1 MTYWPISSPSVFA
14 ATKRTDPGRAH
25 TSHDDAEHQQPGEQ
39 DADKPSQTH
48 PGDGASAQSKSEVED
63 KNGASVEDDI
73 HGTIIAIRVTRSG
86 HMFATLTRTTLTV
99 WQTKACLIAN
109 VTPQPTIVLA
119 SVLRSEQSVRT
130 YGPNTDVLLRPDSQ
144 IFVVQTTLGFLI
156 TYSLATDHSSRI
168 YQAQFTNTHGGHTRR
183 SSAITGFKI
192 QRQHDV
198 NAGPG
203 EGSGLKELSL
213 RFRMVIRVDAGII
226 RALALDDELIVA
238 TGKPAAVQ
246 CIRWAPDSTGSQT
259 STELLAKMSWLGN
272 NASLREMVH
281 DRPMNLSCWI
291 TGDGRAFAVQKA
303 ARKDAVAPS
312 LFRGYGFH
320 TPETDA
326 DHGVKAAINARFS
339 LLAVGCASGEIYV
352 YTARDYTGNIPL
364 SHKLRPN
371 VTSPGKMTVLTYSPD
386 GYCLFAGYERGWAMW
401 SVYGKPGA
409 TSFTAERTLSKTNNE
424 EWLLS
429 IKEAFWIGGGAELL
443 MLSNDD
449 NRFFVLEMARSA
461 VTGCFSS
468 ANVSR
473 SLMQTS
479 TGFMIYRGYDLPDLT
494 TISADVS
501 LWHHVQIPSAY
512 LVDQWP
518 IRSAVISNDGRYVA
532 IAGKRGLAHY
542 SVNSGRW
549 KMFDDP
555 FIENEFTVR
564 GGMCWFQHVLIAAIE
579 CRDSHEVRVYSR
591 EAALDNSH
599 IMHTQKLPA
608 PIVLIAPSGEDS
620 LLVYTYENILYHYVI
635 SVSDASVKLVQVGQI
650 ALHGII
656 RAPTRVRA
664 LSWILPEDQIHNGD
678 PSQDV
683 AVATIL
689 FLVDGKLVLLQ
700 PTTTES
706 GDLKYEMRIIA
717 QNVETYALMRDHPAF
732 ALDRHADSLPASPS
746 MELTMEGVHGH
757 DLRDSLWFFDGH
769 DMRVWIDMQ
778 DVLASASP
786 EIGRELPTPVQ
797 IPVDFYPL
805 SALINKAIIFGVESE
820 LIQRRDTNFAFLR
833 FGTRTHLFL
842 PALLRSHLAQFNH
855 PAALHLSH
863 HYQHL
868 LYFPHALEILLH
880 EVLDEEV
887 DTQPP
892 PEQAL
897 LPSVLSFLSSFPRY
911 LDIVVQCTRK
921 TEVRSWRTLFSNLPP
936 PEELFEESLQKGN
949 LKTAGGYLLVLHT
962 FEELRPTGDQVVRLL
977 QRAKDKQD
985 WELCKELARFLMALD
1000 ESGATLRST
1009 LELVELKTPS
1019 AEPGLGQ
1026 SHFTFDTARLN
1037 VPLRSRNNGT
1047 RSLGGPGVDF
1057 GSDGAGRTSRENGD
1071 ISPGVSDVSASSDTS
1086 PSQVPGDYFGL
1097 GMNSLRQ

>member
-99 WQTKACLIAN
+99 WQTK
-109 VTPQPTIVLA
+109 PTIVLA

-518 IRSAVISNDGRYVA
+518 IRSAVISNDGR
-532 IAGKRGLAHY
+532 
-542 SVNSGRW
+542 GRW